1 MSSASKQEDT
11 VEEVGEGVVE
21 AEEEHNM
28 MADTEVRR
36 KEHSLTHMDSLG
48 KKAHANYTAIC

>member
-1 MSSASKQEDT
+1 M
-11 VEEVGEGVVE
+11 EEVGEGVVE